1 MEEIMG
7 HSDILNIF
15 KEHLISP
22 ETISNTLPQ
31 RIQKSLNEVAP
42 DSLFLYNDKPLILH
56 FKTTHNLSKEDIF
69 KKYWNFAESPIIF
82 VETETDVDVYNG
94 FSYVL
99 EDKKPTPEKLNID
112 NLNYLS
118 LISGE
123 YFNSDAFE
131 KSEKRLD
138 TVLLKNIKYAREKL
152 IVSLSKDSLKDKLIE
167 LNKLKDKKK
176 KTVIFNTFT
185 KDENTEYNNILHIA
199 NALLGRI
206 IFIRYLIDREIALF
220 YENKKQILTND
231 DLKNILSEKSETY
244 QFFKDLQ
251 SKEKGFNGDWF
262 PIGENEEHLVKNV
275 DLKILQSLISGT
287 QMESGQ
293 GSLFDYYDFSI
304 IPIEFISNVYEHFIG
319 EDKQKQDGAYY
330 TPTFLVDYVLK
341 YTVDEYFKNNPDKYN
356 CKVLDPAC
364 GSGIFLVETFR
375 KLVSQYEK
383 TTGVKADEVHIKQLV
398 KDNIFGIDYNKN
410 ALEISVFSLYLA
422 MLDYQDPKDIE
433 DFKFPYLLDTDKNE
447 DRANFFENDFFNID
461 APYNDILK
469 EEKLD
474 FIIGNPPYGRSTIK
488 AESFANQYIKEE
500 KLSIGN
506 NDIVQPFMVRVKDL
520 SSDTTQVS
528 FIVTS
533 KVLYNLQTKEFR
545 IQHFFNQ
552 FKIKH
557 ILELSSV
564 RKQIFENADTP
575 VSIIFYRYSTK
586 EEVLKN
592 TINYISMKPSPYF
605 EKLKLLLISK
615 SDFKKVSQA
624 RLLEY
629 DYLWKILVYGSYLD
643 FNLIKR
649 LKKNKPISSY
659 FIESKQGIMIGGGN
673 MYDSSHHIGKPFIET
688 KDIEY
693 FFIKKSNKVFEK
705 KYVHRLRTN
714 NVFQAPAL
722 LTSQGI
728 DEKTLNI
735 RIGLLKKDSIFTSS
749 ITALKT
755 NDEETLYQ
763 IMGLYNSTF
772 FKYFILLA
780 SSYIGIEREKLLDD
794 EKFNI
799 PFSNSKKIV
808 PLVKKIEKLQDEYFN
823 SGKINILTY
832 ENNLKNLRQDLTH
845 VVLEAFSLSEQE
857 YALTDYA
864 TNIVAPW
871 IMQKDYDVAFS
882 QYPYEDNKLDEYVK
896 IFTDHYAN
904 LYKDSDMYFQATIHW
919 SQYAIGIYFRTLK
932 KKPKELIIWEKEENI
947 ENFLTL
953 MQGKT
958 LENLFIQK
966 DIKGFESDGFYVVK
980 PNEIKNWHK
989 AIGYLD
995 FYEFKDAILRA
1006 GKNKWKK

>member
-1 MEEIMG
+1 MSKVIYNDFE
-7 HSDILNIF
+7 
-15 KEHLISP
+15 KYLIPYNENENKS
-22 ETISNTLPQ
+22 LPQ
-31 RIQKSLNEVAP
+31 RIKKALKEVSP
-42 DSLFLYNDKPLILH
+42 DKLFFYADKPLILY
-56 FKTTHNLSKEDIF
+56 FKVTKELSKEIIF
-69 KKYWNFAESPIIF
+69 KKYWNFSESPIIF
-82 VETETDVDVYNG
+82 IETETDIEIYNG
-94 FSYVL
+94 FSYIL
-99 EDKKPTPEKLNID
+99 ENKQPIPEKLNTD

-123 YFNSDAFE
+123 YFQSDAFK

-138 TVLLKNIKYAREKL
+138 TVLLKNIKFARKNLIISLSKSFLKEKL
-152 IVSLSKDSLKDKLIE
+152 IQINQLKDTKQ
-167 LNKLKDKKK
+167 DKKK
-176 KTVIFNTFT
+176 KRTIFNTFT
-185 KDENTEYNNILHIA
+185 EDENTEYNNILHIA

-206 IFIRYLIDREIALF
+206 IFIRYLIDRKIALF
-220 YENKKQILTND
+220 YKDGKQVIKNND
-231 DLKNILSEKSETY
+231 LETILSDKQKTY
-244 QFFKDLQ
+244 VFFRDLQ
-251 SKEKGFNGDWF
+251 SKENGFNGDWF
-262 PIGENEEHLVKNV
+262 PIGEDEEKLVEEK
-275 DLKILQSLISGT
+275 DLKILIELINGT

-293 GSLFDYYDFSI
+293 RSLFDYYDFSI

-341 YTVDEYFKNNPDKYN
+341 YTVDEYFKNNPDEYN

-383 TTGVKADEVHIKQLV
+383 VTGLKADEVHIKQLV

-422 MLDYQDPKDIE
+422 MLDYQNPRDIAN
-433 DFKFPYLLDTDKNE
+433 FKFPYLLDSDNNE
-447 DRANFFENDFFNID
+447 DRANFYENDFFD
-461 APYNDILK
+461 VKAPYNGILEK
-469 EEKLD
+469 EKLD

-488 AESFANQYIKEE
+488 PKSFANIYVKKR

-506 NDIVQPFMVRVKDL
+506 NDIVQPFMVRVKDFN
-520 SSDTTQVS
+520 SSNAQVA

-533 KVLYNLQTKEFR
+533 KVLYNLQTKDFR
-545 IQHFFNQ
+545 TQHFFNQ
-552 FKIKH
+552 FKVKH

-575 VSIIFYRYSTK
+575 VSIIFYRHSTE

-643 FNLIKR
+643 FNFIKR
-649 LKKNKPISSY
+649 LKTNKPISSY
-659 FIESKQGIMIGGGN
+659 IIDSKQGIMIGGGN

-693 FFIKKSNKVFEK
+693 FFIKKSSKVFEK
-705 KYVHRLRTN
+705 KYVHRLRTD

-755 NDEETLYQ
+755 KDEETLYQ

-772 FKYFILLA
+772 FKYFILHT

-808 PLVKKIEKLQDEYFN
+808 PLVKKVEKLQDKYFN
-823 SGKINILTY
+823 TGNINILTY
-832 ENNLKNLRQDLTH
+832 EDTLKSVRQELNN
-845 VVLEAFSLSEQE
+845 VVLEAFNLSEQE

-871 IMQKDYDVAFS
+871 IMQKDYNISFS
-882 QYPYEDNKLDEYVK
+882 PYECEDNRINEYVK
-896 IFTDHYAN
+896 IFTDHYEN
-904 LYKDSDMYFQATIHW
+904 LYKNSDMYFQVTIHW

-932 KKPKELIIWEKEENI
+932 KQPEASIIWEREDNI

-966 DIKGFESDGFYVVK
+966 DIKGFESDGFYVIK

-989 AIGYLD
+989 SIGYLD
-995 FYEFKDAILRA
+995 FYEFEDAILRA
-1006 GKNKWKK
+1006 GK